1 MIDRT
6 STYDQLYVRSNIHY
20 VKFEHSNSIT
30 IDRTNAPGSIRWS
43 IDHIILSLSIRQLH
57 YDWSDVRSNLH
68 CVKSGRLN
76 SIMINQINAIGLI
89 GCLIDLSNTL
99 GLIRY
104 SINLM
109 IPLWSIGVV
118 LKINGTLDRTF
129 IVSSLIDR
137 TFISQ

>member
-57 YDWSDVRSNLH
+57 YDRSNIH

-99 GLIRY
+99 GSIRY

-118 LKINGTLDRTF
+118 LKINDTLDRTF
-129 IVSSLIDR
+129 IVSSLIDQ